1 MAAFWSKKKGRACV
15 VGLDGVP
22 HSLLK
27 RFTEDGTMP
36 ALAEIVRTGRLRK
49 MKVTLPEI
57 SAVSWPSFM
66 TGSNPGRHSIFGF
79 TDLKPNSYSMR
90 FPSYGDLRAPTIWD
104 KLAEKAKRS
113 VVINQ
118 PSTYPARPMEGV
130 LVSGFVALSLRKA
143 VHPRSALQH
152 LEQNGYIIDI
162 DTLRAREDHPYL
174 LSENAKVL
182 EARERAT
189 NYFWDNEKWDYFE
202 VVVTGTDR
210 LHHYLW
216 DALDDNTHPC
226 HEAFLDYYRQV
237 DGFIGRIHSKFRKL
251 TGAGESTPGFFI
263 LSDHGFTGVKSE
275 FYLSAWLKKEGF
287 LKLEKEDAD
296 SLEAIADGT
305 RAFAMDPSRIYLNM
319 VGKYP
324 KGCVKPEDVRPIV
337 ADLKA
342 GLCELTLN
350 GDRVIDKV
358 FERDEAYD
366 GPFAEL
372 GPDLIAVSQYGYD
385 IKGTPKHKELF
396 GSTPLTGMHTWDDA
410 FFWSADKPVEE
421 HDGELNIT
429 DVSEIILQYMEG

>member
-22 HSLLK
+22 HTLLK

-36 ALAEIVRTGRLRK
+36 ALAEIIRTGHLGK

-90 FPSYGDLRAPTIWD
+90 FPSYSDLREPTIWD
-104 KLAEKAKRS
+104 KLAEKKKRS

-143 VHPRSALQH
+143 VHPPSILPR
-152 LEQNGYIIDI
+152 LEQDGYIIDI
-162 DTLRAREDHPYL
+162 DTLRARDDHSYL

-182 EARERAT
+182 EARERAV
-189 NYFWDNEKWDYFE
+189 NFFWENEKWDYFE

-216 DALDDNTHPC
+216 DALDDESHPC
-226 HEAFLDYYRQV
+226 HDAFLDYYRKV
-237 DGFIGRIHSKFRKL
+237 DAFIGRLHSKFRKL
-251 TGAGESTPGFFI
+251 TGAGESTPGFFL

-296 SLEAIADGT
+296 SLEAIAEGT
-305 RAFAMDPSRIYLNM
+305 RAFVMDPSRIYLNM

-324 KGCVKPEDVRPIV
+324 KGCVKPEDVKPIV
-337 ADLKA
+337 ADIKA
-342 GLCELTLN
+342 GLTELTCN

-358 FERDEAYD
+358 FDREEAYD
-366 GPFAEL
+366 GPFAAQ
-372 GPDLIAVSQYGYD
+372 GPDLVAVSKYGYD
-385 IKGTPKHKELF
+385 VKGSPKHKELF
-396 GSTPLTGMHTWDDA
+396 GRTPLTGMHTWDDA
-410 FFWSADKPVEE
+410 FFWSAQELPED
-421 HDGELNIT
+421 LNIT
-429 DVSEIILQYMEG
+429 DVAEIILQYMDG

>member
-1 MAAFWSKKKGRACV
+1 MAAFWGKKKGRACV

-22 HSLLK
+22 HSLVQ
-27 RFTEDGTMP
+27 RFIEDGTMP
-36 ALAEIVRTGRLRK
+36 ALAEIVRNGHLGK

-104 KLAEKAKRS
+104 KLAEQKKRS

-118 PSTYPARPMEGV
+118 PSTYPARPLEGV
-130 LVSGFVALSLRKA
+130 MISGFVALSLRKS
-143 VHPRSALQH
+143 VHPKSILPR
-152 LEQNGYIIDI
+152 LEQGGYIIDI
-162 DTLRAREDHPYL
+162 DTLRAREDHAYL
-174 LSENAKVL
+174 LSENSKIL

-189 NYFWDNEKWDYFE
+189 NYFWDEEKWDYFE

-216 DALDDNTHPC
+216 EALDDESHPH
-226 HEAFLDYYRQV
+226 HEAFLSYYRQV
-237 DGFIGRIHSKFRKL
+237 DAFVGRIHSKFRKL
-251 TGAGESTPGFFI
+251 TGAGDTTPGFYV
-263 LSDHGFTGVKSE
+263 LSDHGFTGVKRE

-287 LKLEKEDAD
+287 LKLEKDDAD

-305 RAFAMDPSRIYLNM
+305 RAFALDPSRIYLNM

-324 KGCVKPEDVRPIV
+324 KGCVKPEDVKPIV

-342 GLCELTLN
+342 GLTELTHD
-350 GDRVIDKV
+350 GEQVIYKV
-358 FERDEAYD
+358 FEREEAYD
-366 GPFAEL
+366 GPFAEQ
-372 GPDLIAVSQYGYD
+372 GPDLIAVSNYGFD
-385 IKGTPKHKELF
+385 VKGSPKQQELF
-396 GSTPLTGMHTWDDA
+396 GRTPLTGMHTWDDA
-410 FFWSADKPVEE
+410 FLCSAEE
-421 HDGELNIT
+421 LPEELNIT
-429 DVSEIILQYMEG
+429 DVADIILQYMEG